1 MKKFLLAVII
11 ISAFI
16 IPCESSGLEK
26 TFGIIGAMD
35 VEVDLLKA
43 SAKIESI
50 EKIADMEFCKGTLG
64 GRDVIIVKCGI
75 GKVNAGI
82 CAQILIT
89 RFKAAHIINT
99 GIAGSLNPEL
109 NIGDV
114 VIARDCVQHDYDVS
128 YLNFAKGEIPYTGKF
143 AFESDSELCK
153 KALQAAKKAAPDKNI
168 IEGRICTGDQF
179 ISTKAQKDLITSTFG
194 GDCCEMESGAI
205 AQVCYLNKV
214 PFVIIRT
221 ISDKADSQETIDFH
235 EFEEV
240 TARLSASIVKLMLEE
255 EGRQ

>member
-11 ISAFI
+11 LGALI
-16 IPCESSGLEK
+16 IPCDAK

-35 VEVDLLKA
+35 IEVALLEEAA
-43 SAKIESI
+43 SITHKEI
-50 EKIADMEFCKGTLG
+50 IADMEFCECRLG
-64 GRDVIIVKCGI
+64 NSEVVIVKCGM

-89 RFKAAHIINT
+89 HFGVSEIINI
-99 GIAGSLNPEL
+99 GVAGALNPEL

-128 YLNFAKGEIPYTGKF
+128 YINFAKGEIPYTGKI
-143 AFESDSELCK
+143 AFESDSKLRQM
-153 KALQAAKKAAPDKNI
+153 ALHAAKEAAPDKNI

-179 ISTKAQKDLITSTFG
+179 IHDKYQKDLITKHFG

-205 AQVCYLNKV
+205 AQVCYLNKI
-214 PFVIIRT
+214 PFVMIRA
-221 ISDKADSQETIDFH
+221 ISDKADSNETIDFH

-240 TARLSASIVKLMLEE
+240 TARLSAQIVKLMLE
-255 EGRQ
+255 GR